1 MVSLYKSDSFVCS
14 QYVSTS
20 QIKVSLFML
29 RNRESHKNSKNNMYI
44 PKMNQTMDTDK
55 LFNKINLFNE
65 IL

>member
-1 MVSLYKSDSFVCS
+1 
-14 QYVSTS
+14 
-20 QIKVSLFML
+20 ML